1 MATLAVNKRAHFDYE
16 ISDKFEAG
24 LVLSGQEV
32 KSVKTGHISLK
43 GSFVTAAGN
52 ELYLTNANIPPYRYA
67 GDIKNYDPTRSRKL
81 LLKKS
86 EIKSLIG
93 KSRASG
99 LTLVPIRVYTKKR
112 LVKLEFGVG
121 RGKKEFDKRE
131 KIAKREEGR
140 KMRRALKNF

>member
-1 MATLAVNKRAHFDYE
+1 MSTLAVNKRAHFDYE
-16 ISDKFEAG
+16 ISDKYEAG
-24 LVLSGQEV
+24 LVLTGQEV

-43 GSFVTAAGN
+43 GSFVTVRGN
-52 ELYLTNANIPPYRYA
+52 ELFLTNANIPPYKHA

-86 EIKSLIG
+86 EIKTLIG
-93 KSRASG
+93 KSRVEG

-121 RGKKEFDKRE
+121 RGKKEFDKRQD
-131 KIAKREEGR
+131 ITKREAER
-140 KMRRALKNF
+140 KIRRILKNL